1 MSDFKDESY
10 VEIKDEVFEKPGMG
24 AKILG
29 CMKKF
34 LLAII
39 AAALLALLVFQ
50 LILISAIG
58 EVKAIADID
67 IPVVPGEWTNTGR
80 PSVALSRE
88 GQEGERYFADECDSP
103 GTYTNIWRSKI
114 DWSNWSDFPECSFLG
129 ILPVSLS
136 ALSLYFPLAHKDSI
150 CPSRIASDVSFQLS
164 TKQKHSKSKSPSL

>member
-1 MSDFKDESY
+1 MSNIEDNSY
-10 VEIKDEVFEKPGMG
+10 VEIRDEVFEKPSTGS
-24 AKILG
+24 KILS

-58 EVKAIADID
+58 EVKAIADVD
-67 IPVVPGEWTNTGR
+67 IPVVPGEWSNTGR

-103 GTYTNIWRSKI
+103 GTYTNIWRSKL

-129 ILPVSLS
+129 ILLVSLS
-136 ALSLYFPLAHKDSI
+136 TLSLF
-150 CPSRIASDVSFQLS
+150 PSRSQRFYISVPNREWRFLPTFHQ
-164 TKQKHSKSKSPSL
+164 TKTL

>member
-24 AKILG
+24 SKILG

-67 IPVVPGEWTNTGR
+67 IPVVPGE
-80 PSVALSRE
+80 
-88 GQEGERYFADECDSP
+88 
-103 GTYTNIWRSKI
+103 
-114 DWSNWSDFPECSFLG
+114 
-129 ILPVSLS
+129 
-136 ALSLYFPLAHKDSI
+136 
-150 CPSRIASDVSFQLS
+150 
-164 TKQKHSKSKSPSL
+164 